1 MFDSVGPSL
10 PIKTMEYSSNLDPFS
25 NLKFLPSFVSSSA
38 SGLLLEMASSETIR
52 LGKSGATFST
62 MDSGKKQI
70 KDHNISMIVCEKWF
84 IFKRDTL
91 NLYIP

>member
-38 SGLLLEMASSETIR
+38 SGLLPEMASSETIR
-52 LGKSGATFST
+52 LGKSGAMFSMT
-62 MDSGKKQI
+62 DSGK
-70 KDHNISMIVCEKWF
+70 
-84 IFKRDTL
+84 
-91 NLYIP
+91 